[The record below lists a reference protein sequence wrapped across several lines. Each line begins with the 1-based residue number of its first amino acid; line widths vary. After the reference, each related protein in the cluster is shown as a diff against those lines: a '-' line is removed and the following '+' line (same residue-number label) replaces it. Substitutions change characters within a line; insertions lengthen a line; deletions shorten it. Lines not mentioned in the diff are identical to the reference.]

1 MNASRTIGVAGP
13 GSLGCFVG
21 GMLVAGGRRI
31 ALLAR
36 PRVIAEIEASGLRP
50 TSFEGFDRTIDAN
63 AFTLSDN
70 PSIFADAGVVLVT
83 VKSADTADM
92 ADIIARNASPDVV
105 VVSLQNGVGNV
116 EVLRNRLPG
125 RRVLGAMVPFNVIG
139 LGEGRFHR
147 ATSGDIVIEQ
157 DEFNTAEKLSV
168 PELTMRPT
176 DNIDGV
182 QWGRLLVNLN
192 NALNALAD
200 LPLRRQLAQRPWRR
214 WFADQMAEGLAA
226 MRAEGIRPVSPTPI
240 PAGWMPP
247 LLRLPDMIFE
257 AMLGRTMKIDP
268 EARSSMWE
276 DLQRRRAT
284 EIDYLQGV
292 ITEIA
297 DRRGL
302 AAPLSRRIV
311 ELIRKAEA
319 DGKGSPGLTPEQIRG

>member
-1 MNASRTIGVAGP
+1 MNASRTIAVAGA
-13 GSLGCFVG
+13 GSIGCFVG

-36 PRVIAEIEASGLRP
+36 SRVIAEIEASGLRP

-70 PSIFADAGVVLVT
+70 PLIFADAGVVLVT
-83 VKSADTADM
+83 VKSADTAAM
-92 ADIIARNASPDVV
+92 ADIIARNAPADAV
-105 VVSLQNGVGNV
+105 VVSLQNGVGNA

-125 RRVLGAMVPFNVIG
+125 RRVLGGMVPFNVIAP
-139 LGEGRFHR
+139 GEGRFHR

-157 DEFNTAEKLSV
+157 DEVRTAEKLSV
-168 PELTMRPT
+168 PGLNMRPT

-182 QWGRLLVNLN
+182 QWGKLLVNLN

-200 LPLRRQLAQRPWRR
+200 LPLRRQLAQRPWRALL
-214 WFADQMAEGLAA
+214 ADQMAEGLAA

-268 EARSSMWE
+268 DARSSMWE

-292 ITEIA
+292 ITGIA
-297 DRRGL
+297 ERHGL
-302 AAPLSRRIV
+302 DAPLSHRIV
-311 ELIRKAEA
+311 ALIRKAEA
-319 DGKGSPGLTPEQIRG
+319 DGNGSPGLLPEQIRG